1 MLEHL
6 LSHPSMENDVAE
18 SREALSCKIYFF
30 HKLCSGIE
38 EQQEPAISFLLKLR

>member
-6 LSHPSMENDVAE
+6 SSHPSMENDVAE

-30 HKLCSGIE
+30 HELHSGIE
-38 EQQEPAISFLLKLR
+38 EPQEPAISFFLRLS

>member
-18 SREALSCKIYFF
+18 SRAALSCKIYVF
-30 HKLCSGIE
+30 HELHLGIE
-38 EQQEPAISFLLKLR
+38 EPQEPAFSFFLRLS